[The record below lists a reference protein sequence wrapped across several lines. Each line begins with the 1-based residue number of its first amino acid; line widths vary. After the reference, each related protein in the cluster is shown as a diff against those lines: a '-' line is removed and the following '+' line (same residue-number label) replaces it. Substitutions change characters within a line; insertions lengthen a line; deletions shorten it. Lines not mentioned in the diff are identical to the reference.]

1 MSEHEKQASQSA
13 TWIDTIPAGRIL
25 VVGLVIA
32 LWIATIILF
41 SGDSGSIIC
50 FFGDYCG
57 SHISNPPITDGGG
70 GVINELLPVAAA
82 GGTVIVLTTLFG
94 MSILPAVGIAAIA
107 FVVVNL
113 L

>member
-1 MSEHEKQASQSA
+1 MSEHEKKASQSA
-13 TWIDTIPAGRIL
+13 TWINTIPTGNIL

-41 SGDSGSIIC
+41 AGDSGINIC
-50 FFGDYCG
+50 IFGGDCG
-57 SHISNPPITDGGG
+57 YISHPITDGGG
-70 GVINELLPVAAA
+70 GAINELLAVAAA